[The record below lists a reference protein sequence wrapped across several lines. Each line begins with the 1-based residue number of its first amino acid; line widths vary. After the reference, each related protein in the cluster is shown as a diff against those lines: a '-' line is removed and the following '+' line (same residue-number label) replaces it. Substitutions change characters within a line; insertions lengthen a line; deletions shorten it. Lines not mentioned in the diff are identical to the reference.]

1 MVDPNDATILY
12 MGTMRMVCGKTTDS
26 CKTWEKIDVCE
37 SGGIPEKNIAFV
49 EIDKSSGVN
58 HWFTLRIEAS

>member
-1 MVDPNDATILY
+1 